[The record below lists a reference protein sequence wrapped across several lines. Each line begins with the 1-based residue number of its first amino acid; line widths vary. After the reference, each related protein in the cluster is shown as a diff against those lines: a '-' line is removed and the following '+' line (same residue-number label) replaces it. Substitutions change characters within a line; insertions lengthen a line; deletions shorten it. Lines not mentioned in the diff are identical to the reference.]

1 MKVVPA
7 VLAEKFDDFVK
18 RLRQAESFT
27 DYIQVDLMDGVFV
40 ETRSFPPE
48 MITSVETPLSFEVH
62 LMAEDPLGFLNG
74 MEHPGLKKVIFHCE
88 TGVNHLDLVSII
100 RERGLSPGVAIKP
113 ETELAQCRGIA
124 EQVDTLLFLTVDPC
138 CYGSPYKPEVLHKIA
153 EARKL
158 FPAKVISADGGVSLD
173 NLKDFFDAG
182 VDYACVGS
190 RIFLQKDPAESYRL
204 FAHKVQELERG

>member
-18 RLRQAESFT
+18 RVRQAESFT

-40 ETRSFPPE
+40 ETRSFSPE
-48 MITSVETPLSFEVH
+48 RINSIETPLSFEVH

-74 MEHPGLKKVIFHCE
+74 MVHPGLKKVIFHCE
-88 TGVNHLDLVSII
+88 TGVSHLDLVRSI

-113 ETELAQCRGIA
+113 ETELTRCREIA
-124 EQVDTLLFLTVDPC
+124 KQVDTLLFLTVDPC
-138 CYGSPYKPEVLHKIA
+138 CYGSPFKPEVLKKII
-153 EARKL
+153 EARRL
-158 FPAKVISADGGVSLD
+158 FPAKLISVDGGVSLD

-190 RIFLQKDPAESYRL
+190 RIFLQEDPGKSYRL
-204 FAHKVQELERG
+204 FQQKVQELEHR

>member
-27 DYIQVDLMDGVFV
+27 DYVQVDLMDGVFV
-40 ETRSFPPE
+40 ETRSFPPKK
-48 MITSVETPLSFEVH
+48 INSVETPLSFEVH
-62 LMAEDPLGFLNG
+62 LMAEDPLGFLKG

-100 RERGLSPGVAIKP
+100 RERGLASGVAIKP

-138 CYGSPYKPEVLHKIA
+138 CYGSPYKPEVLRKIV

-204 FAHKVQELERG
+204 FAHKVQELGH

>member
-7 VLAEKFDDFVK
+7 ILAEKFDDFVK

-27 DYIQVDLMDGVFV
+27 DYVQVDLMDGVFV

-48 MITSVETPLSFEVH
+48 KITAVQTSLSFEVH

-88 TGVNHLDLVSII
+88 TGVNHLDLVSTI
-100 RERGLSPGVAIKP
+100 RERGLSAGVAIKP

-124 EQVDTLLFLTVDPC
+124 EHVDTLLFLTVDPC
-138 CYGSPYKPEVLHKIA
+138 CYGSPFKPEVLRKII

-158 FPAKVISADGGVSLD
+158 FPAKIISADGGVSLD
-173 NLKDFFDAG
+173 NLRDFFDAG

-190 RIFLQKDPAESYRL
+190 RIFLQKDPGESYRL
-204 FAHKVQELERG
+204 FAHKMKELERR

>member
-1 MKVVPA
+1 
-7 VLAEKFDDFVK
+7 
-18 RLRQAESFT
+18 
-27 DYIQVDLMDGVFV
+27 
-40 ETRSFPPE
+40 
-48 MITSVETPLSFEVH
+48 
-62 LMAEDPLGFLNG
+62 MAEDPLGFLNG

-88 TGVNHLDLVSII
+88 TGVNHLDLVSTI
-100 RERGLSPGVAIKP
+100 RERGLASGVAIKP

-138 CYGSPYKPEVLHKIA
+138 CYGSPYKPEVLRKIV

-204 FAHKVQELERG
+204 FAHKVQELGH

>member
-1 MKVVPA
+1 MKVVPS

-18 RLRQAESFT
+18 RVHQAESFT
-27 DYIQVDLMDGVFV
+27 DYVQVDLMDGVFV

-48 MITSVETPLSFEVH
+48 KINSVETPLSFEVH

-74 MEHPGLKKVIFHCE
+74 MDHPGLKKVIFHCE
-88 TGVNHLDLVSII
+88 TGVNHLELVSTI
-100 RERGLSPGVAIKP
+100 RERGLSPGVAIRP
-113 ETELAQCRGIA
+113 ETGLAQCREIA
-124 EQVDTLLFLTVDPC
+124 ELVDTLLLLTVDPC
-138 CYGSPYKPEVLHKIA
+138 CYGSPFKPEVLHKIV

-158 FPAKVISADGGVSLD
+158 FPSKLISVDGGVSLD

-190 RIFLQKDPAESYRL
+190 RIFLHKDPGESYRL
-204 FAHKVQELERG
+204 FAHKMQELERR